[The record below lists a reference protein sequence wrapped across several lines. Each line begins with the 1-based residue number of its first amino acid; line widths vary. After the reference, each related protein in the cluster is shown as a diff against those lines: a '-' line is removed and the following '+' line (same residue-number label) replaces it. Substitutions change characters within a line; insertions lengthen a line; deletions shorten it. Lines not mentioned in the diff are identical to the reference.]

1 MRQLALTVV
10 MAQIGSY
17 VPASEAELPIF
28 DQIFTRIGAADDL
41 ISGNSTFMVEM
52 AEANTALQNAT
63 KRSLILFDELGRGT
77 ATYDGM
83 ALAQAIIEYVHNNT
97 KAKTLF
103 STHYHE
109 LTALSDELVHLR
121 NVHVGATEENGELV
135 FSHKVL
141 TGPADQSYGI
151 NVAKLAGLPDSLIAR
166 ASDILASLEAQDVT
180 ISETLVQPQPVSAK
194 LAEPVAELPVTPTP
208 ESVVEEDTQLD
219 LFALEPAVDP
229 ALQAILDEIKQ
240 TNIATM
246 TPLDAMMKLNEWQK
260 QMK

>member
-1 MRQLALTVV
+1 
-10 MAQIGSY
+10 
-17 VPASEAELPIF
+17 
-28 DQIFTRIGAADDL
+28 
-41 ISGNSTFMVEM
+41 MVEM

-109 LTALSDELVHLR
+109 LTALSDELDHLR

-194 LAEPVAELPVTPTP
+194 LAEPVALPVAP
-208 ESVVEEDTQLD
+208 EPEPVVEEDTQLD